1 MLADMVNS
9 PRLPIARVVVDVP
22 TRALSEPF
30 DYEVPE
36 ALDRAVSVGVPV
48 VVPFGGQRV
57 VGYVVERIGSSSF
70 EGRMRAIEAVLGE
83 PLFGAHGFGLASWIS
98 HEYVATLADALRLLL
113 PPGGSPSAVA
123 VYTAGAERPA
133 GPLRAATFDA
143 VAQAGE
149 LTALQLKTID
159 ARFPGT
165 ASALARMGVL
175 ARSWRLRPA
184 AVGAVDDRWACL
196 EAGVAFTPSSRATAQ
211 RALLDALSAGPVRVA
226 ELTAELGAVDGPLRA
241 LVACGAVRIE
251 RRRRM
256 REPASPV
263 RAAPRHATLSKGQI
277 DALAAIERA
286 DPGSV
291 VLADGVTG
299 SGKTEVYLQAIE
311 RVIGAGGSAIV
322 LVPEI
327 SLTPQTVGRF
337 RSRFGDLVAVLHSRL
352 SAGER
357 YDQWDRVR
365 AGDARVAIGPRSAL
379 FAPARDLRLV
389 VIDEEHDGSYKQGSA
404 PRYHA
409 RAVAERL
416 CAASGAV
423 LVLGSATPS
432 FESRIAADE
441 GRYVRVVLP
450 DRVAGGTMPPV
461 EVVDMAEE
469 FREGGRSMFSRPL
482 TTALEEVR
490 DLGAKAVLFLN
501 RRGFASFVLCRE
513 CGYVP
518 HCDNCSVAM
527 TYHDVGKKLICH
539 HCGATQPLPARCPKC
554 NSPYLRQFGTGTQ
567 RVEAELAAA
576 VPGLPVVRMDA
587 DTTGGKGGHER
598 RLAEFE
604 AMRSG
609 VLLGT
614 QMVAKGLDYP
624 EVELVGVI
632 NADTTLHMPD
642 FRAAERTYQLLE
654 QVSGRAGRSAAGGKV
669 VIQTYWPDHP
679 AIMAAAAH
687 DPDAFY
693 ATELPLRRA
702 LGYPPCGRL
711 ARLVLTGKDNAA
723 VRASAMAAVGSLTV
737 AASSLPGCV
746 VLGPSPAP
754 IAKVKEAW
762 RWQAL
767 VKAPA
772 GSDIASVVRT
782 GLAAAPMRDG
792 VSAAPDIDPVDML

>member
-1 MLADMVNS
+1 MVS
-9 PRLPIARVVVDVP
+9 STLMPVARVVVDVP

-30 DYEVPE
+30 DYSVPE
-36 ALDRAVSVGVPV
+36 TLSDAVAVGVPV

-57 VGYVVERIGSSSF
+57 VGYVVGRVASSSF
-70 EGRMRAIEAVLGE
+70 EGRLREIEAVLGE
-83 PLFGAHGFGLASWIS
+83 PLFGEHGYGLAAWIS
-98 HEYVATLADALRLLL
+98 HEYVSTLADAMRLLL

-123 VYTAGAERPA
+123 AYSAGPTCPA
-133 GPLRAATFDA
+133 GPLRAAVFDA
-143 VAQAGE
+143 VAEAGE
-149 LTALQLKTID
+149 LTAPQLKTID
-159 ARFPGT
+159 ARFPAT
-165 ASALARMGVL
+165 ASSLARAGAL

-184 AVGAVDDRWACL
+184 AVGAVDDRWARL
-196 EAGVAFTPSSRATAQ
+196 EEGVAFTPSSRATAQ

-226 ELTAELGAVDGPLRA
+226 ELAAELGSVDGPLRA
-241 LVACGAVRIE
+241 LTAAGAVRIE

-256 REPASPV
+256 REPTSPV
-263 RAAPRHATLSKGQI
+263 RAAPRHEKLSDGQI
-277 DALAAIERA
+277 AALEAIASAA
-286 DPGSV
+286 PGSA
-291 VLADGVTG
+291 VLVDGVTG
-299 SGKTEVYLQAIE
+299 SGKTEVYMRAIE
-311 RVIGAGGSAIV
+311 EVLADGGSAIV

-337 RSRFGDLVAVLHSRL
+337 RARFSDLVAVLHSRL
-352 SAGER
+352 PAGER

-365 AGDARVAIGPRSAL
+365 SGDARVAIGPRSAL
-379 FAPARDLRLV
+379 FAPARNLRLV
-389 VIDEEHDGSYKQGSA
+389 VVDEEHDGSYKQGSA

-416 CAASGAV
+416 CAAAGAV

-432 FESRIAADE
+432 FESRLAADE
-441 GRYVRVVLP
+441 GRYLRVRLP
-450 DRVAGGTMPPV
+450 DRVAGGSMPPV

-469 FREGGRSMFSRPL
+469 FRQGGRSMFSRPL
-482 TTALEEVR
+482 TAALEQVR
-490 DLGAKAVLFLN
+490 DTGAKAVLFLN

-513 CGYVP
+513 CGFVP

-527 TYHDVGKKLICH
+527 TYHEVGKRLVCH
-539 HCGATQPLPARCPKC
+539 HCGAVRPLPVRCPKC
-554 NSPYLRQFGTGTQ
+554 SSPYLRQFGTGTQ
-567 RVEAELAAA
+567 RVEAELATA

-604 AMRSG
+604 SMRSG

-654 QVSGRAGRSAAGGKV
+654 QVSGRTGRGAAGGKV

-679 AIMAAAAH
+679 AITAAAAH
-687 DPDAFY
+687 DPEPFY

-711 ARLVLTGKDNAA
+711 ARLVLTGKDHAATRSSAIAA
-723 VRASAMAAVGSLTV
+723 VKALTAA
-737 AASSLPGCV
+737 AANLPGCV

-754 IAKVKEAW
+754 IARVKGAW

-767 VKAPA
+767 LKAPA
-772 GSDIASVVRT
+772 GSDIASVLRE
-782 GLAAAPMRDG
+782 GLARTRVADG
-792 VSAAPDIDPVDML
+792 VSAAPDVDPVDML